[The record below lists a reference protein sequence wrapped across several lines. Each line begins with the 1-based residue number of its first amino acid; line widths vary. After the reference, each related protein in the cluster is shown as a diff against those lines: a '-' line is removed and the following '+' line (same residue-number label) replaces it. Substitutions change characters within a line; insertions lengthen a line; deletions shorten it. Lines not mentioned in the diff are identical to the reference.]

1 MAASSA
7 SAAAMA
13 MFRTRYVNTAADPP
27 IEMGRADGDDGS
39 LDALRHRAVEPARLD
54 DESEHLDV
62 VRVGGGNG
70 DVGPLDE
77 GRRDGDGEVR
87 GFEVGGRATDLLLRR
102 GGRRREPAG
111 DGALACAGP
120 DGVGQRDVVVED
132 DAELDDGQEE
142 E

>member
-54 DESEHLDV
+54 DEAEHLDV
-62 VRVGGGNG
+62 EGVRGGDGDVGSLHEGRGDGDVEVRGLEVGGG
-70 DVGPLDE
+70 V
-77 GRRDGDGEVR
+77 
-87 GFEVGGRATDLLLRR
+87 AHLRLRLR
-102 GGRRREPAG
+102 GGRR
-111 DGALACAGP
+111 
-120 DGVGQRDVVVED
+120 
-132 DAELDDGQEE
+132 
-142 E
+142 